1 MAWGKGVEQQKMD
14 GSETLDGE
22 RPLERSAEEGQ
33 RFVRRMYVPRVV
45 GYALGSIC
53 IGGGLWEIGTPASVW
68 TMLFI
73 NSFIWPHVAYH
84 VGRRGR
90 DPYRAELHNLL
101 FDSAAGGAWVAAM
114 GFNMMPSAVLVAML
128 AMDKAAVGGMRFL
141 ARSLAGQL
149 ACAALVWLAVGRLNI
164 TSQQVAAL
172 CSLPM
177 LLLHPGMVG
186 YTAYRLAR
194 RVRQANDLL
203 SMLSTIDGLTRLPN
217 RVHWEQA
224 VANEF
229 ARCRRIGHSSAV
241 MMLDI
246 DYFKAVNDTHG
257 HQTGDAALRA
267 VAAILRDSVR
277 LHDVPG
283 RYGGEEFG
291 VVLPGIDVDGAAALA
306 ERIRRRVELSVL
318 EGTGGVRVTASIGYA
333 ALDKNDND
341 HGAWIARADRA
352 LYAAKAAG
360 RNRCI
365 GSESETKRAA

>member
-1 MAWGKGVEQQKMD
+1 MD

-22 RPLERSAEEGQ
+22 RPLDRSPEEGQ
-33 RFVRRMYVPRVV
+33 RFVRRMYLPRAI
-45 GYALGSIC
+45 GYALAFVC
-53 IGGGLWEIGTPASVW
+53 ISGGLWEIGTPTWAWVV
-68 TMLFI
+68 LFL
-73 NSFIWPHVAYH
+73 NCFVWPHVAFF
-84 VGRRGR
+84 VARSRP
-90 DPYRAELHNLL
+90 DPYRSELHNLL

-141 ARSLAGQL
+141 ARSLAGQA
-149 ACAALVWLAVGRLNI
+149 ACALLVWLLAGRLNLS
-164 TSQQVAAL
+164 SQQVAAL

-177 LLLHPGMVG
+177 LLIHPGMVG

-217 RVHWEQA
+217 RVYWEQT

-246 DYFKAVNDTHG
+246 DHFKAVNDTHG
-257 HQTGDAALRA
+257 HQTGDEALRA
-267 VAAILRDSVR
+267 VAAIIRDSLR

-291 VVLPGIDVDGAAALA
+291 VVLPGIDGDGAAALA
-306 ERIRRRVELSVL
+306 ERIRRRIEQSML
-318 EGTGGVRVTASIGYA
+318 EGTRGVRVTASIGFA
-333 ALDKNDND
+333 ALEPNDND

-352 LYAAKAAG
+352 LYAAKAGG

-365 GSESETKRAA
+365 GAETRRAA